1 VKEKNINKIKFQ
13 NLYMNL
19 QNLSVNKKFS
29 KHIKKNFSG
38 IKKNTNKKGIILV
51 EFNGWSSHHI
61 CYGYLINSLNKKYS
75 CTVNAY
81 EGYTLISS
89 NISQSF
95 SQKLKWYLG
104 QKLLINNFGIYNEMG
119 AKNFLRPSKSK
130 LINNQVSQLMTKKK
144 FRNRNE
150 VLNFTINRIWVG
162 DLIYDTYLKVKNK
175 PTINTDEDEFKTFV
189 NETIYVFFYWYNY
202 FKNNPVKALIISHST
217 YLYGMIMR
225 IATEFSVTVYKP
237 TFNTIYKIKNKNYT
251 IGNEFVTYKDKFR
264 KLPSKVK
271 KSGLMNAKKEINLMI
286 SGKRKFGI
294 GYNLKRKKTVI
305 SKSNKIS
312 VMIAM
317 HNFYDSPHVF
327 GKMLFPD
334 FVVWLENVVALSLK
348 TNYLW
353 YFKLHP
359 ENTKKDFIYIKS
371 ILNKNKNIK
380 IISHKKNQNEIIEM
394 NIRYVLTC
402 FGSIGYEYAYRGITV
417 LNACTRNPHSGY
429 NFTHNPKTINEFNN
443 MVLNLTKYQLK
454 PKKKEILEFFF
465 MRRFH
470 LRINWLKL
478 NRSSLSKGFGWKK
491 NIYRPEIYN
500 FWMKN
505 FSKKNHEMISKTC
518 DNFINSKDY
527 KMADYHLERNNN

>member
-1 VKEKNINKIKFQ
+1 
-13 NLYMNL
+13 MNL
-19 QNLSVNKKFS
+19 QNLYVNKKFS
-29 KHIKKNFSG
+29 EHIKKNFPE
-38 IKKNTNKKGIILV
+38 IKKNNKKGIILV
-51 EFNGWSSHHI
+51 EFNRWSSHHI

-89 NISQSF
+89 DISQSF
-95 SQKLKWYLG
+95 SQKLKWHLG
-104 QKLLINNFGIYNEMG
+104 QKLLVNNFGIYNAMG
-119 AKNFLRPSKSK
+119 VEKFLRPSKSK
-130 LINNQVSQLMTKKK
+130 LIDNQVNRLVAKKK
-144 FRNRNE
+144 FKNRNE
-150 VLNFTINRIWVG
+150 VLNFVINKIWVG

-175 PTINTDEDEFKTFV
+175 PTINIQEEDFRIFF
-189 NETIYVFFYWYNY
+189 NEAIYIFFYWYNY
-202 FKNNPVKALIISHST
+202 FKNNSVKALIISHST

-225 IATEFSVTVYKP
+225 IAAEFSVTVYKP

-264 KLPSKVK
+264 KLPNKIK
-271 KSGLMNAKKEINLMI
+271 KFGLINTKKEIDLMI

-294 GYNLKRKKTVI
+294 GYNLKKKKISI
-305 SKSNKIS
+305 SKNNKIG

-334 FVVWLENVVALSLK
+334 FVIWLENIVTLSLK
-348 TNYLW
+348 TNYIW

-359 ENTKKDFIYIKS
+359 ENTKRDFIYIKS
-371 ILNKNKNIK
+371 ILKKNKNIQ

-394 NIRYVLTC
+394 NIKYVLTC
-402 FGSIGYEYAYRGITV
+402 FGSIGYEYAYRGVTV
-417 LNACTRNPHSGY
+417 INACARNPHSGY
-429 NFTHNPKTINEFNN
+429 NFTHNPKTIVEFNK
-443 MVLNLTKYQLK
+443 MVLNLSKYKLK
-454 PKKKEILEFFF
+454 PKKEEILEFFF
-465 MRRFH
+465 MRRIH

-500 FWMKN
+500 FWMN
-505 FSKKNHEMISKTC
+505 SFNKKNHEMIIKTC

-527 KMADYHLERNNN
+527 KMADYHLEQNNY